1 LVPVVFLAM
10 QGMAHAAE
18 VVITPNVSASPAED
32 FGGWTFKMAIAS
44 ISLIV
49 VVALLLI
56 TAYLRFAPRFYL
68 GEGGGNA
75 PPVRPQVRAGAPVAA
90 VALDAPP
97 LPKPVP
103 AAAPPQVAA
112 AAPAGAPPPAAAEPA
127 AAPAAEAA
135 PAPDAAPATA
145 APARAAPAPKQ
156 EGPLELDQETF
167 DRVLAEELAK
177 GTDRRVAEGRA
188 RGAAA
193 RATRRKAQG

>member
-10 QGMAHAAE
+10 QGIAHAAE
-18 VVITPNVSASPAED
+18 VVITPNVSASPAAD
-32 FGGWTFKMAIAS
+32 YGGWTFKMAIAS

-56 TAYLRFAPRFYL
+56 SAYLRFAPRFYI
-68 GEGGGNA
+68 GEGSGNA
-75 PPVRPQVRAGAPVAA
+75 PPVRPQARAGAPAAA

-97 LPKPVP
+97 LPTPVP
-103 AAAPPQVAA
+103 VAAQAAP
-112 AAPAGAPPPAAAEPA
+112 
-127 AAPAAEAA
+127 APAAEAA
-135 PAPDAAPATA
+135 PAVAADAPTALAAEAPAAAAPAAPAAA
-145 APARAAPAPKQ
+145 APARPAAAPKQ

-193 RATRRKAQG
+193 RAARRKAQG

>member
-1 LVPVVFLAM
+1 M
-10 QGMAHAAE
+10 QGMARAAE
-18 VVITPNVSASPAED
+18 VVITPNVSASPAAD
-32 FGGWTFKMAIAS
+32 YGGWTFKMAIAS

-68 GEGGGNA
+68 GEGSGNA
-75 PPVRPQVRAGAPVAA
+75 PPVRPQARAGAPVAA

-97 LPKPVP
+97 LPQP
-103 AAAPPQVAA
+103 AAVAAPASA
-112 AAPAGAPPPAAAEPA
+112 AAPATAEAPPPAPAEAA
-127 AAPAAEAA
+127 AAPAAESAA
-135 PAPDAAPATA
+135 PAAAAAGAAPAAPA
-145 APARAAPAPKQ
+145 APRATPAPKQ

-193 RATRRKAQG
+193 RAARRKAQG